1 VLFAAISATHD
12 ERVFDAAIL
21 RTVGATGRQML
32 SAQAAEFLAIGAL
45 AGLLASIGATLLG
58 YVLAT
63 RVLNVPYALDPWVWL
78 AGLAGGTGGVL
89 LAGLAGT
96 RRILRTPP
104 MEIFR
109 RL

>member
-1 VLFAAISATHD
+1 
-12 ERVFDAAIL
+12 
-21 RTVGATGRQML
+21 
-32 SAQAAEFLAIGAL
+32 
-45 AGLLASIGATLLG
+45 AGLLASIGATALG

-78 AGLAGGTGGVL
+78 AGLTGGTGGVL
-89 LAGLAGT
+89 LAGLLGT